1 MDMTTIAIGRDV
13 KNQILEFGSMG
24 ENYSDVILRL
34 LKSANERLFHDFI
47 MNQDSIPIEDV
58 LKEFEEEY
66 GN

>member
-1 MDMTTIAIGRDV
+1 MDMTTIAIARDV
-13 KNQILEFGSMG
+13 KDQVREFGGMG

-47 MNQDSIPIEDV
+47 MNPDSIPIEEV